1 MLIEVHMLKNYPA
14 TNLNRDETGSPK
26 TCLFG
31 GYTRGRISSQCL
43 KRSWRKSDLFCQA
56 VGEEN
61 LGFRTRKLPQL
72 VCEALAER
80 GVSED
85 ILNEIQP
92 KISGFANKEGTENK
106 KDVSITKQI
115 VFFAPQDIQAVAE
128 AIQGIL
134 DDCEDSKAVKKLK
147 AKDLQAAVKD
157 ANIRPVTL
165 DIALFG
171 RMVTSNAFRDVEA
184 SMQVAHAISTNKVAL
199 ESDYFTAMD
208 DLLSGDTMEESG
220 SAMLDT
226 IDYNSSCYYIYASID
241 TDALRENLKYAE
253 NAAEL
258 IQKAVPALLRAMSM
272 TNPSGKQNSFAGH
285 TLPSAIMIEVKQDK
299 IPVNLVNAFAEP
311 VRPTMKADLVR
322 NSIQRLADEADT
334 VVNDFGLAV
343 DKRLWFCSS
352 KYDVKPKCEAV
363 LCKNFNALL
372 EQVTE
377 LLK

>member
-43 KRSWRKSDLFCQA
+43 KRSWRKSEILSGEI
-56 VGEEN
+56 GEEN
-61 LGFRTRKLPQL
+61 LGIRTRKFPQL
-72 VCEALAER
+72 ICEALAEM

-85 ILNEIQP
+85 VLKEIQP
-92 KISGFANKEGTENK
+92 KISGFGNKEGKENK
-106 KDVSITKQI
+106 DGSMTAQVM
-115 VFFAPQDIQAVAE
+115 FFAPQDIRAVAE
-128 AIQGIL
+128 TIKEIL
-134 DDCEDSKAVKKLK
+134 DNCEDSKAVKKLK
-147 AKDLQAAVKD
+147 AKELQTAVKD
-157 ANIRPVTL
+157 TAVRPVTL

-220 SAMLDT
+220 SAMIGDT
-226 IDYNSSCYYIYASID
+226 DYNSSCYYIYASID
-241 TDALRENLKYAE
+241 TDALKDNLKYAE
-253 NAAEL
+253 NAPEL
-258 IQKAVPALLRAMSM
+258 IQKAIPALLRAMAM

-285 TLPSAIMIEVKQDK
+285 TLPSAMMVEVKQDK

-311 VRPTMKADLVR
+311 VRPTMKADLVQ
-322 NSIQRLADEADT
+322 NSIQRLADETDT
-334 VVNDFGLAV
+334 IVHDFGLHV
-343 DKRLWFCSS
+343 DQRLWFCSS
-352 KYDVKPKCEAV
+352 KYSVKPNCEAV
-363 LCKNFNALL
+363 LCKNFNELL
-372 EQVTE
+372 EQVTD